1 MGDRTKQ
8 KAGYSIMP
16 LPKQRLI
23 WLPTQEILGVLA
35 CQRVNAV
42 EVEQSRFMAI
52 SLQQSYQADN
62 KEKRH

>member
-8 KAGYSIMP
+8 KAGYSIMS

-23 WLPTQEILGVLA
+23 WLPTWEILGVLA
-35 CQRVNAV
+35 CQPVNAV